1 MENGRIVNGG
11 SLTLQGIATGDI
23 VVEEGGTFTLLGT
36 VSGIIKNE
44 GGSIII
50 SGSANSVIASA
61 GNTVVNGFVGSLSGS
76 GDIEI
81 KPGAIIAGIKH

>member
-1 MENGRIVNGG
+1 M
-11 SLTLQGIATGDI
+11 
-23 VVEEGGTFTLLGT
+23 LGT